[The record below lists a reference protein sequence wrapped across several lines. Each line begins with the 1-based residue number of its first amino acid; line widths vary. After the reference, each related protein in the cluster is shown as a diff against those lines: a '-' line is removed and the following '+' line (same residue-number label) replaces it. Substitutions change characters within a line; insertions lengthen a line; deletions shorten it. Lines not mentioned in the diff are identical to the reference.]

1 MNRARFDLSHQR
13 QPEMLPQHRR
23 HQEGHRGLLGFLSSA
38 CGDGGRQPLPAL
50 QEEVRQGVAEA
61 GEDPDVWKG
70 KQTENLYWQRGVRM
84 EVFSNRCGSPTP
96 ICPRPR
102 RRRPP
107 PSRAS
112 GRRRGSP
119 PPCPPPP
126 RAPGTPPRRGG
137 SGRGRGGPE
146 RGRTA
151 DGGVS
156 ARTEWRFVLTGLS
169 QGSQLFT

>member
-1 MNRARFDLSHQR
+1 MEVTNEQGMTDPPHQR
-13 QPEMLPQHRR
+13 QPKILPQHRR

-38 CGDGGRQPLPAL
+38 CRQPLPAL

-70 KQTENLYWQRGVRM
+70 KQRPSIDERGVRM
-84 EVFSNRCGSPTP
+84 EVFPNRCGSPTP

-151 DGGVS
+151 AGGVS
-156 ARTEWRFVLTGLS
+156 TRAE
-169 QGSQLFT
+169 